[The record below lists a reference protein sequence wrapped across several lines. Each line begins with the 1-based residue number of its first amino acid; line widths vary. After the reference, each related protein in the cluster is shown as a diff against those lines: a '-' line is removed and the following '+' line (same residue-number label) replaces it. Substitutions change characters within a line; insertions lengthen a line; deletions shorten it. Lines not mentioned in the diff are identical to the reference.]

1 MKKLFA
7 SAPPGGVR
15 DMGRQA
21 ARVFKFGKHPRLASC
36 LHLSSLTLIAASLAI
51 LPGSMAALK
60 GQTPP
65 SSPAGA
71 AGASNTAT
79 MGGTPSVRIDL
90 QQAIQ
95 LALAHNHT
103 LEAAR
108 TTIPQSQAQEI
119 TASLRPNPV
128 LLGDS
133 LFVPLFS
140 PSNLNSSTLDVISE
154 FDLGVSYLIERG
166 HKRQARI
173 RAAKDQTAVA
183 ATTVKDDERVL
194 TFNVA
199 QQFIQVLL
207 AKSTLQFAQ
216 QDLASFTNTV
226 NIGQAQYKAGDISEG
241 DFLKIKLQLLQFQT
255 DVSASQV
262 ALVQA
267 KASLRQLTGYDA
279 LPANYDVV
287 GNLNYV
293 PIHLSLLDAEAK
305 ALQSRPD
312 LLASKEGVTAADSQ
326 YALAKANGKRDV
338 TAQANYT
345 HVSALNN
352 ISVFGSVEIPIFD
365 RNQGEI
371 ARTHFAITQAQ
382 ETEQAASDQ
391 VLTDVK
397 SAYAAFQTNAQ
408 VVELYQSGYLKEA
421 QDSRDIS
428 QYAYHRGAASLLD
441 FLDAERSYRATQLAY
456 LQALASY
463 MGSVEQLREAVG
475 TRNLQ

>member
-1 MKKLFA
+1 MTKLLI
-7 SAPPGGVR
+7 SAPQGGAENTGRPTASTFGSSFGESRR
-15 DMGRQA
+15 D
-21 ARVFKFGKHPRLASC
+21 ARCAYFSLLVLITAGLLVLARG
-36 LHLSSLTLIAASLAI
+36 A
-51 LPGSMAALK
+51 AALRA
-60 GQTPP
+60 QTPP
-65 SSPAGA
+65 AIPTGPSGA
-71 AGASNTAT
+71 
-79 MGGTPSVRIDL
+79 PSVRVDL

-95 LALAHNHT
+95 LALAHNHA
-103 LEAAR
+103 LQAAR
-108 TTIPQSQAQEI
+108 MTIPQSQAQEI

-128 LLGDS
+128 FMTDAMFLP
-133 LFVPLFS
+133 FFS
-140 PSNLNSSTLDVISE
+140 PGSLNGPTISNVSE
-154 FDLGVSYLIERG
+154 FDAGISYTIERG
-166 HKRQARI
+166 HKRQARV
-173 RAAKDQTAVA
+173 RAAKDQTAVT

-226 NIGQAQYKAGDISEG
+226 NISQAQYKAGDISEG

-255 DVSASQV
+255 DVSAAQV

-267 KASLRQLTGYDA
+267 KASLRQLAGYDA
-279 LPANYDVV
+279 LPANYSVV
-287 GNLNYV
+287 GDLSYAPLHLN
-293 PIHLSLLDAEAK
+293 LLDAEAK

-326 YALAKANGKRDV
+326 YGLAKANGKRDLTTTV
-338 TAQANYT
+338 DYT
-345 HVSALNN
+345 HVATLNN
-352 ISVFGSVEIPIFD
+352 ATFFANIEIPIFD

-371 ARTHFAITQAQ
+371 ARTHFGITQAQ
-382 ETEQAASDQ
+382 EAEQAASDQ

-421 QDSRDIS
+421 IDSKNIS

-441 FLDAERSYRATQLAY
+441 FLDAERSYRTTQLAY

-463 MGSVEQLREAVG
+463 MASVEQLREAVG

>member
-1 MKKLFA
+1 MITMRKLF
-7 SAPPGGVR
+7 SFNRTVHRKVNSGFRVNRTCSPDRVR
-15 DMGRQA
+15 LT
-21 ARVFKFGKHPRLASC
+21 VRLNSRCFA
-36 LHLSSLTLIAASLAI
+36 LIAASLV
-51 LPGSMAALK
+51 ALTI
-60 GQTPP
+60 G
-65 SSPAGA
+65 
-71 AGASNTAT
+71 T
-79 MGGTPSVRIDL
+79 MGARCQSLPPGQPSAAPSGTPGVRIDL

-95 LALAHNHT
+95 LALAHNHA
-103 LEAAR
+103 LLAAQS
-108 TTIPQSQAQEI
+108 TIPQSQAQEI

-128 LLGDS
+128 LLGDG
-133 LFVPLFS
+133 LFLPFFS
-140 PSNLNSSTLDVISE
+140 PSSLNEPTLDNISE

-173 RAAKDQTAVA
+173 RAARDQTAVTE
-183 ATTVKDDERVL
+183 TTVKDDERVL
-194 TFNVA
+194 TYNVA

-226 NIGQAQYKAGDISEG
+226 NIGQSQYKAGDISEG
-241 DFLKIKLQLLQFQT
+241 DYLKIKLQLLQFQT
-255 DVSASQV
+255 DVSAAQV

-267 KASLRQLTGYDA
+267 KAGLRQLVGYDA
-279 LPANYDVV
+279 LPANYSVI
-287 GNLNYV
+287 GSLNYV
-293 PIHLSLLDAEAK
+293 PIHLSLLDAESK
-305 ALQSRPD
+305 ALQMRPD
-312 LLASKEGVTAADSQ
+312 LLASKQGVTAAGSQ
-326 YALAKANGKRDV
+326 YALAKADGKRDV

-345 HVSALNN
+345 HVSGLNN
-352 ISVFGSVEIPIFD
+352 ISVFGSIEIPIFD

-371 ARTHFAITQAQ
+371 ARTHYAITQAQ

-397 SAYAAFQTNAQ
+397 SAYAGFQTNAQ

-421 QDSRDIS
+421 FDSRDIS

-463 MGSVEQLREAVG
+463 MASVEQLREAVG
-475 TRNLQ
+475 TRTLQ